1 MVKRLGDPDLAIQ
14 GDATYLEAVVVM
26 VHMQH
31 TVPDY
36 ADWKAMFDAD
46 PLDRKGSGVTAY
58 RICRPVGDPGLV
70 MIDLDFEGRDE
81 AEQFLVRLRALWHGP
96 AAGTIQNVDG
106 WVVEVAES
114 ATL

>member
-1 MVKRLGDPDLAIQ
+1 MVNRLGHPDLTIQ
-14 GDATYLEAVVVM
+14 GDASHLEAVVVM

-31 TVPDY
+31 TVRDY

-58 RICRPVGDPGLV
+58 RICRPVDDAGLV
-70 MIDLDFEGRDE
+70 MIDLDFEGRE
-81 AEQFLVRLRALWHGP
+81 QAEQFLVRLRELWRGP

-114 ATL
+114 GTL